1 MPKET
6 YCDLFR
12 YVGEAALA
20 LHMENS
26 HSGNISMMENL
37 PGISEPALYITK
49 TGSKLGHLRP
59 RDICSPGLEKITYGV
74 FQASSETNIHR
85 GILKNARSAMHAHP
99 LTATLLSFNNDSIK
113 PIDKLGAYHLGE
125 IPVARFEYPVGSQ
138 EMVEKIPPL
147 LKKHKAMIVKT
158 HGAFARGSSIKEV
171 FYNLSLLEYSA
182 RVLFFAEILGVNAGK
197 IQSRISA
204 QLKKS
209 YPGIPPDYTDR
220 LDGHYETDDR
230 EILRQFEETC
240 QDIFYLELSPFHTGS
255 ASVRDGKTML
265 YAPKAS
271 TPKGLPGPIFRIPLE
286 QKASGRDAACG
297 VSSTDKSLEIHR
309 AIYANS
315 RVNAVIHTLSSHA
328 MAQAFQAI
336 AQGSDRIIPADAE
349 GGYLYPAIPVL
360 DSNPRTDELVRQ
372 VVKYKMAAV
381 KGEGIW
387 SGGNTLGHTLHHP
400 SSAKN
405 ICYFRNHLTMMH
417 RMGMGPDVRALED
430 ENGRSW

>member
-1 MPKET
+1 MSKET
-6 YCDLFR
+6 YCGLFR

-37 PGISEPALYITK
+37 PGVAEPALYITK
-49 TGSKLGHLRP
+49 TGSKLGHLQP
-59 RDICSPGLEKITYGV
+59 RDICLPGLDKITYGV

-113 PIDKLGAYHLGE
+113 PIDKFGAYHLGE
-125 IPVARFEYPVGSQ
+125 VPVAHFEYPVGSR

-158 HGAFARGSSIKEV
+158 HGAFARGNSIKEV

-182 RVLFFAEILGVNAGK
+182 KIIFFAEMLGVDTGK
-197 IQSRISA
+197 LRFRTPA
-204 QLKKS
+204 QLKKA
-209 YPGIPPDYTDR
+209 YPAAPPEYTDK
-220 LDGHYETDDR
+220 LDGHFDTDDK

-265 YAPKAS
+265 YTPKAS
-271 TPKGLPGPIFRIPLE
+271 TPKGLPGPVFRVSLE
-286 QKASGRDAACG
+286 RKAPCGYAADE
-297 VSSTDKSLEIHR
+297 SIEIHR
-309 AIYANS
+309 AIYADS
-315 RVNAVIHTLSSHA
+315 RVNAVIHTLSPHA
-328 MAQAFQAI
+328 MAQAFQAT
-336 AQGSDRIIPADAE
+336 AQGSDRIVPADAE

-360 DSNPRTDELVRQ
+360 DSNPRIGDLVRQ

-387 SGGNTLGHTLHHP
+387 SGGNTLGHALHHP

-405 ICYFRNHLTMMH
+405 ICYFRNYLSMMH
-417 RMGMGPDVRALED
+417 RMGMGPDVRSLED
-430 ENGRSW
+430 GKGRNW